1 MWTKIRDRLY
11 RMCDILELL
20 MGVAVIIG
28 IGIAVIA
35 LIPHVGELWL
45 HRGEAGALYEFL
57 EYVFNIVIG
66 IEFMKMLCK
75 PDGDTIIEVLIFLVA
90 RHMIIGTTST
100 LDDLLSIISMG
111 ILFLIKKYTK

>member
-45 HRGEAGALYEFL
+45 HRGEAGAL
-57 EYVFNIVIG
+57 
-66 IEFMKMLCK
+66 
-75 PDGDTIIEVLIFLVA
+75 
-90 RHMIIGTTST
+90 
-100 LDDLLSIISMG
+100 
-111 ILFLIKKYTK
+111 